1 MEVLTVVLAI
11 LADAGFGRRCQVTVG
26 NKEICLEDAEALG
39 FLREEDDKSYRRRWT
54 DPMMTRDEEREP
66 ESLLALGSAPAP

>member
-11 LADAGFGRRCQVTVG
+11 LADGGFGRRCQVTVG

-39 FLREEDDKSYRRRWT
+39 FLREEDDKSYRKEVDGPDDDKRR
-54 DPMMTRDEEREP
+54 
-66 ESLLALGSAPAP
+66 GSGNRNLC